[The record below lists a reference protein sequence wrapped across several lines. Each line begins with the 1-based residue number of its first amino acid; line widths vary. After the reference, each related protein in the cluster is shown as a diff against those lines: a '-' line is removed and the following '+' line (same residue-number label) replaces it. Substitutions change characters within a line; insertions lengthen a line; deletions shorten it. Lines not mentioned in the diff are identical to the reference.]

1 MPTTVLNGLPF
12 ITTPARL
19 GNLSNYALFEGDGTL
34 VFIGDATVWN
44 DQQINISSVR
54 LPAANA
60 PTWTA
65 YKGSQVLA
73 FSGSQDNTIHF
84 TAQLM
89 HKYKEGNDIKFH
101 IHYTPE
107 DNAAGN
113 ARWVFTHSWANEE
126 EAFPAETTVTTIL
139 ATPEV
144 TDQHTR
150 GEIAEPI
157 SGTGKTISSILL
169 CSLTRTGTHGDDTYD
184 NKAVYLDALDFH
196 IEADTVGSRTEMA
209 K

>member
-1 MPTTVLNGLPF
+1 MPVTILNGLPF

-44 DQQINISSVR
+44 DQQVNISSVR
-54 LPAANA
+54 LPAVNA

-73 FSGSQDNTIHF
+73 FSGSQDNSIYF
-84 TAQLM
+84 TAQIS
-89 HKYKEGNDIKFH
+89 HKYEEGSDIDFH
-101 IHYTPE
+101 IHYVPE
-107 DNAAGN
+107 DNTAGN
-113 ARWVFTHSWANEE
+113 VRWVFTYSWANKF
-126 EAFPAETTVTTIL
+126 AVFPAETTTTVII
-139 ATPEV
+139 ATPGI

-150 GEIAEPI
+150 EIIDPI
-157 SGTGKTISSILL
+157 DSTGKNISSLLL
-169 CSLTRTGTHGDDTYD
+169 CSLTRTGSHGSDTYD
-184 NKAVYLDALDFH
+184 AKDIYLVALDFH
-196 IEADTVGSRTEMA
+196 AKLDTVGSRTEMV